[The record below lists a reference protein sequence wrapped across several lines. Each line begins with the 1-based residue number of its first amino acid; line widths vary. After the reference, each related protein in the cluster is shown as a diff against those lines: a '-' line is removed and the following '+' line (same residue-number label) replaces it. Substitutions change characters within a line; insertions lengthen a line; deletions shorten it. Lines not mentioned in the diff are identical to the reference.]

1 MQDLN
6 FDMLVPQL
14 VEAQAIRFGEFTTKS
29 GRKSPYFVNI
39 GSVCRG
45 VDFHVRAS
53 YYALAVRAF
62 FREQNVQNLFGPAY
76 KGIPLVSAV
85 SALLAQKQMSVS
97 FTYNRKEAKD
107 HGEGGLLV
115 GDTYEKPTNVLILED
130 VLTAGTAVGE
140 TMELLKRYPN
150 ANVVGLLVA
159 VDRKERVEGTESA
172 LDLVRRKYGIQAR
185 SLITIDD
192 NLKHAPQ
199 EHKAAIEAYRNE
211 WGSHA

>member
-6 FDMLVPQL
+6 CEILVRQL
-14 VEAQAIRFGEFTTKS
+14 MEARAIRFGEFVTKS

-39 GSVCRG
+39 GAVSKG
-45 VDFHVRAS
+45 VDFHVLAS
-53 YYALAVRAF
+53 YYAMAVKAY

-76 KGIPLVSAV
+76 KGIPLVATTA
-85 SALLAQKQMSVS
+85 ALLAEKQVRVS

-115 GDTYEKPTNVLILED
+115 GDTYEQPTNVLIIED
-130 VLTAGTAVGE
+130 VLTAGTAVNE
-140 TMELLKRYPN
+140 TMELLSHYPG

-172 LDLVRRKYGIQAR
+172 LDLVQRKYRIQAKA
-185 SLITIDD
+185 LLTIDD
-192 NLKHAPQ
+192 ILEYAPA
-199 EHKAAIEAYRNE
+199 EHKEAIAAYRE
-211 WGSHA
+211 QWGSHA